1 MEHPLIRLRAASG
14 RGTGVLAMEAANT
27 RNAPSARQ
35 TWSYWL
41 RGKRAPNAAQLGRLV
56 RMAHEVGQP
65 ELAVELLRW
74 GAALA
79 LELEEAPTVALTPEQ
94 LAEDARADARLGGAD
109 DSRGP

>member
-1 MEHPLIRLRAASG
+1 MEHPLIRLKAATGLGTVAISTRVARAATSQ
-14 RGTGVLAMEAANT
+14 
-27 RNAPSARQ
+27 SART

-41 RGKRAPNAAQLGRLV
+41 RGKRAPNSAQLGRLV
-56 RMAHEVGQP
+56 QLAQEVGEP

-94 LAEDARADARLGGAD
+94 LAEDATLAPGVRR
-109 DSRGP
+109 

>member
-1 MEHPLIRLRAASG
+1 MEHPLIRLKAATGLGTVAISTRVARAATSQ
-14 RGTGVLAMEAANT
+14 
-27 RNAPSARQ
+27 SART

-41 RGKRAPNAAQLGRLV
+41 RGKRAPNSAQLGRLV
-56 RMAHEVGQP
+56 QVAHEVGQS